1 MIRHGD
7 HVDAKFQYRFGFGD
21 LVCYH
26 VDKENRTW
34 KFDTR
39 NEVGFYVG
47 DKKGV
52 KGAVWVYRPYKHDI
66 LLRDDVHHVPVSD
79 VQLLQWYG
87 RREAVRQAGLPFQ
100 VVRDAY
106 LNLLPNQQF
115 EEIDSQMT
123 HETATEEG
131 KVADLQD
138 EGNKV
143 QPNPNDRII
152 LPVET
157 QAPPNG
163 VQTRSKSNP
172 GPRRVWDSTRPRK
185 ANSATEQSPKANA
198 TRARRNSTQQP
209 YKHECNTNTS
219 PADILSK
226 AMEDVT
232 IADDY
237 TEAEARILTTYRML
251 SLSDPD
257 MPTPDDEV
265 VDTRKALS
273 GPQRDLFMQAVRTEW
288 ENLCKDTL
296 KPVTNDEIDAYVR
309 TGGSPE
315 IIGLTMKTKRK
326 LKPDGTLDKF
336 KGRGAGRGDQYIR
349 QRIKK
354 GKPLPKTFSPTVKPL
369 TFAWILQLAVSKR
382 MKRATMDIKQAYLNV
397 PYPED
402 ADWIV
407 VRLERHIAEALG
419 LDPSNLYRVMRYI
432 YGLPESGRAFYEF
445 YKSKLLEEG
454 YTMSEMDPCL
464 FYRIQKDEVTYI
476 VLFVDDTYVFSN
488 DEAHIKS
495 LEDRMKKHF
504 DVTIEPEADA
514 FLGINFHY
522 DESGNCKLSQKKLL
536 TKLFNENPPLP
547 QGKRWKPPKHPYGP
561 APSHGHQPSEEDLQA
576 VDITVYLRL
585 LGLLMYL
592 TKSRPEITTAVS
604 FGATNA
610 HNPLQHHYRDLQYIV
625 EYLRANPDDGLII
638 RVPTSSRV

>member
-1 MIRHGD
+1 M
-7 HVDAKFQYRFGFGD
+7 
-21 LVCYH
+21 
-26 VDKENRTW
+26 DKENRTW

-138 EGNKV
+138 GGNKV

-157 QAPPNG
+157 HAPPNG

-209 YKHECNTNTS
+209 YKHESNTNTS

-226 AMEDVT
+226 AMENVT

-273 GPQRDLFMQAVRTEW
+273 GPQA
-288 ENLCKDTL
+288 
-296 KPVTNDEIDAYVR
+296 
-309 TGGSPE
+309 
-315 IIGLTMKTKRK
+315 
-326 LKPDGTLDKF
+326 
-336 KGRGAGRGDQYIR
+336 
-349 QRIKK
+349 
-354 GKPLPKTFSPTVKPL
+354 
-369 TFAWILQLAVSKR
+369 
-382 MKRATMDIKQAYLNV
+382 
-397 PYPED
+397 
-402 ADWIV
+402 
-407 VRLERHIAEALG
+407 
-419 LDPSNLYRVMRYI
+419 
-432 YGLPESGRAFYEF
+432 
-445 YKSKLLEEG
+445 
-454 YTMSEMDPCL
+454 
-464 FYRIQKDEVTYI
+464 
-476 VLFVDDTYVFSN
+476 
-488 DEAHIKS
+488 
-495 LEDRMKKHF
+495 
-504 DVTIEPEADA
+504 
-514 FLGINFHY
+514 
-522 DESGNCKLSQKKLL
+522 
-536 TKLFNENPPLP
+536 
-547 QGKRWKPPKHPYGP
+547 
-561 APSHGHQPSEEDLQA
+561 
-576 VDITVYLRL
+576 
-585 LGLLMYL
+585 
-592 TKSRPEITTAVS
+592 
-604 FGATNA
+604 
-610 HNPLQHHYRDLQYIV
+610 
-625 EYLRANPDDGLII
+625 
-638 RVPTSSRV
+638 